1 MGFQVVADYD
11 AINDIVNKI
20 NKTNESY
27 KEAIK
32 ELKEK
37 YEAAMNSGN
46 WTGSDAD
53 HFRRNYEAFLSQ
65 LEQASNVYDELSMVL
80 DVSKRYQEVD
90 EEFGNIVLN
99 PTNPIDRSQ
108 LFDEADDE
116 YSLFSDDK
124 LYTDASEYDR
134 YIMTKEKLKATS
146 KLKETELYTDYKDS
160 LSAAVNNKK
169 KKDTKES
176 AGGSTKSEK
185 VRQLSARWR
194 EKNKEA
200 LKKTNTIKR
209 FGGGGN

>member
-1 MGFQVVADYD
+1 
-11 AINDIVNKI
+11 
-20 NKTNESY
+20 
-27 KEAIK
+27 
-32 ELKEK
+32 
-37 YEAAMNSGN
+37 MNSGN

-99 PTNPIDRSQ
+99 PNNPIDRSQ

-134 YIMTKEKLKATS
+134 YIMTKEKHKATS

-160 LSAAVNNKK
+160 LSAAVKNKN

-176 AGGSTKSEK
+176 DGGSTMSEK

>member
-11 AINDIVNKI
+11 AINDVVNKI
-20 NKTNESY
+20 SKTNESY

-99 PTNPIDRSQ
+99 PNNPIDRSQ

-134 YIMTKEKLKATS
+134 YIMTKEKHKATS
-146 KLKETELYTDYKDS
+146 ILI
-160 LSAAVNNKK
+160 
-169 KKDTKES
+169 
-176 AGGSTKSEK
+176 
-185 VRQLSARWR
+185 
-194 EKNKEA
+194 
-200 LKKTNTIKR
+200 IKIH
-209 FGGGGN
+209 

>member
-11 AINDIVNKI
+11 AINDVVNRI
-20 NKTNESY
+20 SKTNESY

-99 PTNPIDRSQ
+99 PNNPIDRSQ

-134 YIMTKEKLKATS
+134 YIMTKEKHKATS

-160 LSAAVNNKK
+160 LSAAVKNKN

-176 AGGSTKSEK
+176 AGGSTMSEK